1 MCAKRFLK
9 TKIHVIFH
17 SNERKITWYIF
28 ALLRSAFTNRTYTDK
43 IIETQKSKKD
53 NRICTITY
61 ML

>member
-9 TKIHVIFH
+9 TKIHVICH

-53 NRICTITY
+53 NKICTITY